1 MLCGG
6 LGHKTILSWYDRT
19 AAAEQAELQH
29 CDSFMNAPNGNKK
42 ERERILQ
49 LVARHVTFAT
59 YYLRES
65 FQTYTKVVRVIKV
78 SMNLCVVALLHVLLQ
93 CQLLTLKS

>member
-1 MLCGG
+1 MAVHINELAKVHLTFIDAMMLVLWWPRAQNYSFLVWQSC
-6 LGHKTILSWYDRT
+6 SSSS
-19 AAAEQAELQH
+19 
-29 CDSFMNAPNGNKK
+29 DSFMNAPNGNKK

-65 FQTYTKVVRVIKV
+65 FQTVHTHQ
-78 SMNLCVVALLHVLLQ
+78 SC
-93 CQLLTLKS
+93 